1 MTAATLQ
8 KTPGENIGSPPST
21 PAEWMDYLKG
31 KLAAQKGKIRPYG
44 EYYDGRHQRMLFAQA
59 KYESA
64 FADMFARWNDN
75 FCGLV
80 IDSVNER
87 LAVEGFR
94 MTDEPQADKEARS
107 IWQRNHLDAES
118 TAGHLDAMT
127 NGQAYVVVWADKDG
141 EPTINVESAET
152 TVVQLKPGSRREVEA
167 AAKFFV
173 DDWGREHCTLWLE
186 DVVCTGGPSLFGYA
200 VSSTEKNPLGVVPV
214 VPLQNR
220 SRLVGDPVSDLA
232 PIIPIQDAINKV
244 TADALVASEYAAW
257 PQRYVTGLEIQEDD
271 QGRPIE
277 PFRVAVDKLLQAED
291 PAATFGQFD
300 AADLSN
306 YVDLVDMLV
315 QHLASISRI
324 PFFYL
329 LKGGQVPSGDSIT
342 SAEAGLI
349 AKTRERMLHFGEAW
363 EAVMRLAFLVKK
375 DKERADAFEAEVMW
389 KDPENRTE
397 AQHMD
402 ALLKL
407 QMLNVPKQ
415 QLWLDAGYT
424 PQQIE
429 RFEGLLEEEAKAEM
443 ELADKYQT
451 QAEKAAIA
459 QPGQEAKPGGG
470 DQKARK
476 AASKPPRGNS
486 GNAAREKA
494 GK

>member
-1 MTAATLQ
+1 
-8 KTPGENIGSPPST
+8 
-21 PAEWMDYLKG
+21 MDYLKG
-31 KLAAQKGKIRPYG
+31 KLAIQKVRVRPFG
-44 EYYDGRHQRMLFAQA
+44 DYYDGIHQKMLFAQS
-59 KYESA
+59 KYKSE
-64 FADMFARWNDN
+64 FADVFERWNDN

-87 LAVEGFR
+87 LAIEGFR

-107 IWQRNHLDAES
+107 IWQRNFLDAES
-118 TAGHLDAMT
+118 AAGHLDAMT
-127 NGQAYVVVWADKDG
+127 QGSAYVIVWGDSDG
-141 EPTINVESAET
+141 EPVITVESAET
-152 TVVQLKPGSRREVEA
+152 TVVQFKPGSRREVEA

-186 DVVCTGGPSLFGYA
+186 DVVCTGGPSLLGY
-200 VSSTEKNPLGVVPV
+200 SIDKTERNPLKVVPV

-220 SRLVGDPVSDLA
+220 TRLIGEPMSDLA
-232 PIIPIQDAINKV
+232 PIIPLQNAINKV
-244 TADALVASEYAAW
+244 TSDALVASEYAAW
-257 PQRYVTGLEIQEDD
+257 PQRFVTGLEIQENDAG
-271 QGRPIE
+271 QPIE

-291 PAATFGQFD
+291 PAASFGQFD

-315 QHLASISRI
+315 QHLASCARV
-324 PFFYL
+324 PFHYM

-363 EAVMRLAFLVKK
+363 ERVMRLAFLVLK
-375 DKERADAFEAEVMW
+375 DKERAEAYEAEVMW
-389 KDPENRTE
+389 RDPENRTE

-402 ALLKL
+402 SLLKL

-429 RFEGLLEEEAKAEM
+429 RFQGLLEEEAKTEM
-443 ELADKYQT
+443 EMADKYQT
-451 QAEKAAIA
+451 QADKAALA
-459 QPGQEAKPGGG
+459 QPGQASTPGGG
-470 DQKARK
+470 NKQAQK
-476 AASKPPRGNS
+476 AASKAPQGNS
-486 GNAAREKA
+486 GNASRETA

>member
-1 MTAATLQ
+1 MSVTTIQ
-8 KTPGENIGSPPST
+8 KMPGDGIGSPPST
-21 PAEWMDYLKG
+21 PEEWMDFLKG
-31 KLAAQKGKIRPYG
+31 KLASQKGKFRRFG
-44 EYYDGRHQRMLFAQA
+44 DYYDGRHQRMLFAQA

-64 FADMFARWNDN
+64 FADVFSRWSDN

-80 IDSVNER
+80 IDSVGER

-94 MTDEPQADKEARS
+94 MTDEPQADKEARR

-118 TAGHLDAMT
+118 ASGHLDAMT
-127 NGQAYVVVWADKDG
+127 QGSAYVIVWADQDG
-141 EPTINVESAET
+141 EPTITVESAET
-152 TVVQLKPGSRREVEA
+152 TVVQFKPGSRREVEA
-167 AAKFFV
+167 AAKFFT
-173 DDWGREHCTLWLE
+173 DDWGREHCTLWLK
-186 DVVCTGGPSLFGYA
+186 DVVCKGGPSPFGYKIDE
-200 VSSTEKNPLGVVPV
+200 TEKNPLKVVPV

-220 SRLVGDPVSDLA
+220 TRLLGDPMSDLA
-232 PIIPIQDAINKV
+232 PIIPLQDAINKV

-257 PQRYVTGLEIQEDD
+257 PQRYVTGLEIQEDEH
-271 QGRPIE
+271 GRPVE

-291 PAATFGQFD
+291 PSASFGQFE

-306 YVDLVDMLV
+306 YVSLVDLLTM
-315 QHLASISRI
+315 HLASVARV
-324 PFFYL
+324 PFHYL

-349 AKTRERMLHFGEAW
+349 AKTRERMLHFGESW

-429 RFEGLLEEEAKAEM
+429 RFQGLLEDEAKTEM
-443 ELADKYQT
+443 EMADKYQT
-451 QAEKAAIA
+451 QAEKAALV
-459 QPGQEAKPGGG
+459 QQHQDVPPGGG
-470 DQKARK
+470 DETARK
-476 AASKPPRGNS
+476 AARKPPQGNS

-494 GK
+494 GR

>member
-8 KTPGENIGSPPST
+8 KTPGDSIGSPPAT

-31 KLAAQKGKIRPYG
+31 KLAAQRGKARGFG
-44 EYYDGRHQRMLFAQA
+44 EYYDGRHQRMLFAQS
-59 KYESA
+59 KYRSE
-64 FADMFARWNDN
+64 FADVFDRWNDN

-87 LAVEGFR
+87 LAIQGFR
-94 MTDEPQADKEARS
+94 MTDEPEADKDARR
-107 IWQRNHLDAES
+107 IWQRNFMDSES
-118 TAGHLDAMT
+118 AAGHLDAMT
-127 NGQAYVVVWADKDG
+127 QGSAYVIVWADADG

-152 TVVQLKPGSRREVEA
+152 VVVQFKPGSRREVEA

-186 DVVCTGGPSLFGYA
+186 DVVCTGGPSLAGYA
-200 VSSTEKNPLGVVPV
+200 IDKTERNPLKVVPV

-220 SRLVGDPVSDLA
+220 SRLIGEPMSDLA
-232 PIIPIQDAINKV
+232 PIIPLQNAINKV

-257 PQRYVTGLEIQEDD
+257 PQRYVTGLEIEEDED
-271 QGRPIE
+271 GRPVE

-291 PAATFGQFD
+291 PAASFGQFD

-306 YVDLVDMLV
+306 YVALVDMLV
-315 QHLASISRI
+315 QHLASCARV
-324 PFFYL
+324 PFHYM

-349 AKTRERMLHFGEAW
+349 AKTKERMLHFGESW
-363 EAVMRLAFLVKK
+363 EKVMRLAFLVKK

-402 ALLKL
+402 SLLKL
-407 QMLNVPKQ
+407 QMLSVPKQ

-429 RFEGLLEEEAKAEM
+429 RFEGLLEEEAKSEM
-443 ELADKYQT
+443 ERADKYMS
-451 QAEKAAIA
+451 QADKAAMA
-459 QPGQEAKPGGG
+459 QPDQDAKPGGG
-470 DQKARK
+470 DAKK
-476 AASKPPRGNS
+476 AAGKPPRGNS

>member
-8 KTPGENIGSPPST
+8 KTPGDNIGSPPAT
-21 PAEWMDYLKG
+21 PGEWMDYLKG
-31 KLAAQKGKIRPYG
+31 KLTAQKGKFLRFG
-44 EYYDGRHQRMLFAQA
+44 EYYDGRHQKMLFAQS
-59 KYESA
+59 KYRTE
-64 FADMFARWNDN
+64 FADVFDHWNDN

-87 LAVEGFR
+87 LAIDGFR
-94 MTDEPQADKEARS
+94 MTDEPQADKEARR
-107 IWQRNHLDAES
+107 IWQRNFLDAES
-118 TAGHLDAMT
+118 ASGHLDAMAQ
-127 NGQAYVVVWADKDG
+127 GSAYVVVWADKDG
-141 EPTINVESAET
+141 DPVITVESAET
-152 TVVQLKPGSRREVEA
+152 VVVQFKPGSRREVEA

-186 DVVCTGGPSLFGYA
+186 EVVCTGGPSLAGY
-200 VSSTEKNPLGVVPV
+200 SIETTEKNPLKVVPV

-220 SRLVGDPVSDLA
+220 TRLIGDPMSDLA
-232 PIIPIQDAINKV
+232 PIIPIQDAVNKV

-257 PQRYVTGLEIQEDD
+257 PQRYVTGLEIQEDE
-271 QGRPIE
+271 QGRAIE

-291 PAATFGQFD
+291 PGASFGQFD

-315 QHLASISRI
+315 QHMASISRI
-324 PFFYL
+324 PFHYM

-363 EAVMRLAFLVKK
+363 ERVMRLAFLVLK
-375 DKERADAFEAEVMW
+375 DKERAEAYEAEVMW

-402 ALLKL
+402 SLLKL

-429 RFEGLLEEEAKAEM
+429 RFQDLLEEEAKTEM
-443 ELADKYQT
+443 EMADKYQT
-451 QAEKAAIA
+451 QAEKAAMV

-470 DQKARK
+470 DKKAQK
-476 AASKPPRGNS
+476 AASKAPQGNS